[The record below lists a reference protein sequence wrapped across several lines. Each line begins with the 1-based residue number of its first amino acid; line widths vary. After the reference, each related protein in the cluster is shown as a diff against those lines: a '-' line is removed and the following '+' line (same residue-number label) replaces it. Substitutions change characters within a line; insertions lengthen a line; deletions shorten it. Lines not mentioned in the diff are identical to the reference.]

1 MSLKLLSNM
10 DDIGETMKSIAN
22 KLIPNWI
29 SFVIQLSSFL
39 ILLLVV
45 FFVAYKPVKRMMQRR
60 ADHIENE
67 IKQAEEKNVLAAA
80 SVNEAKELVSSSKLK
95 ASEIIKNAEVQ
106 GQEKYDAIILE
117 AKQEVADM
125 KKAAEEDIE
134 RAKEDAI
141 QDIRSEMVNVALSA
155 SKEILKREVDKKD
168 NVKLAEDFIDRLN

>member
-1 MSLKLLSNM
+1 MSLKFLSNM
-10 DDIGETMKSIAN
+10 DNIGETMKSIAN

-29 SFVIQLSSFL
+29 SFVIQLTSFL

-45 FFVAYKPVKRMMQRR
+45 FFIAYKPVKRMMKKR

-67 IKQAEEKNVLAAA
+67 IKEAEEKNVVAAI
-80 SVNEAKELVSSSKLK
+80 SVNEAKELVSSSKVK
-95 ASEIIKNAEVQ
+95 ASEIIKNAEAK
-106 GQEKYDAIILE
+106 GQEKYDAMILE

-141 QDIRSEMVNVALSA
+141 QDIRSEMVSVALSA
-155 SKEILKREVDKKD
+155 SKEILKREVDNKD
-168 NVKLAEDFIDRLN
+168 NIKLAEDFINQLN

>member
-1 MSLKLLSNM
+1 MSLKFLSNM
-10 DDIGETMKSIAN
+10 DNIGETMKSIAN

-29 SFVIQLSSFL
+29 SFVIQLTSFL

-45 FFVAYKPVKRMMQRR
+45 FFIAYKPVKRMMKKR

-95 ASEIIKNAEVQ
+95 ASEIIKNAEAK
-106 GQEKYDAIILE
+106 GQEKYDAMILE

-141 QDIRSEMVNVALSA
+141 QDIRSEMVSVALSA
-155 SKEILKREVDKKD
+155 SKEILKREVDNKD
-168 NVKLAEDFIDRLN
+168 NVKLAEDFIDQLN

>member
-1 MSLKLLSNM
+1 MPLYAQS
-10 DDIGETMKSIAN
+10 IGETISSIGE

-29 SFVIQLSSFL
+29 SFVVQFLSFL
-39 ILLLVV
+39 ILLLAV
-45 FFVAYKPVKRMMQRR
+45 FFLAYKPVKKILKKR
-60 ADHIENE
+60 ADHIEEE
-67 IKQAEEKNVLAAA
+67 ISQAEEKNAAA
-80 SVNEAKELVSSSKLK
+80 AISVNEAKELVSSSKVK
-95 ASEIIKNAEVQ
+95 ASEIIKNAEAQ

-155 SKEILKREVDKKD
+155 SKEILKREVNNKD
-168 NVKLAEDFIDRLN
+168 NVKLAEDFIDQLN